1 MQYTSF
7 SAGSDAALHHARSM
21 SSAPQDREDS
31 SSVILSQDH
40 AHVLSMW
47 PTSRL
52 HVVADKGLL
61 IKALAHQ
68 QTVIERRGGTP
79 ILTHV
84 LLRTGADQLEFV
96 GTDLEMSLVEHIPVV
111 VHEEG
116 ALTAPAHLLYDIVR
130 KLPDGPIDLL
140 FQNDSLQVSCG
151 AIRFQVPTLLAKDFP
166 QIHPDS
172 LPFALEVSASCLKK
186 IIEDTKFSMSTEEAR
201 YSLNG
206 IYLHPH
212 GDQWRAVATDAHR
225 LALSS
230 LAMDALALESAP
242 CVIVGRKTIQEISK
256 ILGESTHTVQL
267 SLSPQQLL
275 LSFPGG
281 HFSSRLLEGQFPDY
295 WQAIPSDNPHSIH
308 LDVQR
313 LENAISRVSM
323 VNSDRQRVIQLSFQP
338 ESVTLSAHSQQYGS
352 ATETLAIDYV
362 GTSLLVGLNPK
373 FLLDICHHIKGS
385 QVTMLFKD
393 SLSPVLFQDPADPA
407 VSFVLMPTR
416 VVS

>member
-1 MQYTSF
+1 MSHTSF
-7 SAGSDAALHHARSM
+7 SAGHDIALQQHNDWESSHTDAVV
-21 SSAPQDREDS
+21 SSGMHSAAPP
-31 SSVILSQDH
+31 
-40 AHVLSMW
+40 
-47 PTSRL
+47 PTASGLWAAPRM
-52 HVVADKGLL
+52 HVVADKALL

-68 QTVIERRGGTP
+68 QTVIERRGSTP

-84 LLRTGADQLEFV
+84 LLRTGPDRLEFV
-96 GTDLEMSLVEHIPVV
+96 GTDLEMSLVEHIPVI

-116 ALTAPAHLLYDIVR
+116 SLTAPAHLLYDIVR
-130 KLPDGPIDLL
+130 KLPDGPINLL
-140 FQNDSLQVSCG
+140 FHQDALQVSCG
-151 AIRFQVPTLLAKDFP
+151 AIQFQVPTLYAKDFP

-172 LPFALEVSASCLKK
+172 LPFSLDVSADKLKK
-186 IIEDTKFSMSTEEAR
+186 LIEDTKFSMSTEEAR

-230 LAMDALALESAP
+230 LTMSASELETSP
-242 CVIVGRKTIQEISK
+242 CVIVGRKAIQEISK
-256 ILGESTHTVQL
+256 ILGESTENVQL

-275 LSFPGG
+275 LSFGGG

-323 VNSDRQRVIQLSFQP
+323 VNSDRQRVIQLSFQA

-352 ATETLAIDYV
+352 ATETLDIEYV
-362 GTSLLVGLNPK
+362 GMPLLVGLNPK

-385 QVTMLFKD
+385 KVTMLFKD
-393 SLSPVLFQDPADPA
+393 SLSPVLFQDPSDPA

-416 VVS
+416 VVV